1 MKSHN
6 VRFVTSLMTISVLA
20 GAAAPVLAA
29 EAIPEGDLASFYANV
44 DMVLNANNGNNSESS
59 SSKIV
64 VACPEDSLN
73 VRKSPSFNSEITGKL
88 SANDVATVVEDNGS
102 EWIQIKSGDVTGYVM
117 REYVVEGS
125 AAESLAQLTREKVA
139 RISTSTGNLRIRE
152 GAGTDYDIVA
162 RVHDGDEVEVVEENG
177 DWIKVATTD
186 GEGYISAE
194 YATIETSYPTG
205 DTMEVV
211 EARND
216 SPYETLEDAKADAMR
231 AENVLAKA
239 QALTASGKTSAAT
252 AIGVVAKAKMAA
264 DATATKQAKAQK
276 IYDESFSG
284 EAVVRYAM
292 QFIGNPYVWGGES
305 LTHGCDCSGFTKAVY
320 AHFGVSL
327 PHYDAAQRSC
337 GVSVSSLSEA
347 RPGDLICY
355 YGHVAIYIGDGK
367 IVHASNHRDG
377 IKVSNNAAYRSIS
390 AIRRIFP

>member
-44 DMVLNANNGNNSESS
+44 DMVLNANNGNSSESS

-162 RVHDGDEVEVVEENG
+162 R
-177 DWIKVATTD
+177 
-186 GEGYISAE
+186 
-194 YATIETSYPTG
+194 
-205 DTMEVV
+205 
-211 EARND
+211 
-216 SPYETLEDAKADAMR
+216 
-231 AENVLAKA
+231 
-239 QALTASGKTSAAT
+239 
-252 AIGVVAKAKMAA
+252 
-264 DATATKQAKAQK
+264 
-276 IYDESFSG
+276 
-284 EAVVRYAM
+284 
-292 QFIGNPYVWGGES
+292 
-305 LTHGCDCSGFTKAVY
+305 
-320 AHFGVSL
+320 
-327 PHYDAAQRSC
+327 
-337 GVSVSSLSEA
+337 
-347 RPGDLICY
+347 
-355 YGHVAIYIGDGK
+355 
-367 IVHASNHRDG
+367 
-377 IKVSNNAAYRSIS
+377 
-390 AIRRIFP
+390 RR